1 MEPVNV
7 FSSDWDEEEPTAGFA
22 AKRLRLGRRLDAEL
36 LGASVYELPPGERSF
51 PAHFHHANEEL
62 LLVLA
67 GQLTARLEGGE
78 SELQAGHAVLF
89 RRGPAGLHQFVNR
102 SDQPVRFLVVS
113 TMIAPEVAEYPDS
126 GKLGVFGE
134 PPGSGR
140 PDPLKRFLR
149 SDATLDYF
157 AGEPGV

>member
-1 MEPVNV
+1 VEQVNV
-7 FSSDWDEEEPTAGFA
+7 FASDWDEEETADGFA

-62 LLVLA
+62 LLVLS
-67 GQLTARLEGGE
+67 GGLTARFDGGE
-78 SELQAGHAVLF
+78 RELQAGDALVF
-89 RRGPAGLHQFVNR
+89 RRGPAGLHQFLNR
-102 SDQPVRFLVVS
+102 SQEPVRFLIVS

-126 GKLGVFGE
+126 VKIGVFAE

-149 SDATLDYF
+149 SDATVDYF
-157 AGEPGV
+157 EGEPC